1 MTTGYQ
7 DDLERERA
15 YRAECV
21 EAGRECLTAK
31 DAARLFSVGETAI
44 RVAKHDG
51 RLRPAFVLAVHN
63 LPIFRLAD
71 MREYFAGRSE
81 PDPALLDTMRSHG
94 PTCFMPAGG
103 GGWLLLTERP
113 GLRTWDEAGGDD

>member
-1 MTTGYQ
+1 MTTAYQ
-7 DDLERERA
+7 DNLERERA

-21 EAGRECLTAK
+21 EAGRECLTTTA
-31 DAARLFSVGETAI
+31 AARLFGVGENTI

-51 RLRPAFVLAVHN
+51 RLRPAFVLAFHN

-71 MREYFAGRSE
+71 LRDYFSME
-81 PDPALLDTMRSHG
+81 PDPKLLNTMRSHG

-103 GGWLLLTERP
+103 GGWVLLTERP
-113 GLRTWDEAGGDD
+113 GLRTWNEAGS